1 MKPGVI
7 TSFHYCD
14 IPPQLK
20 NCFKCHKIVTT
31 LHHNPGAQEAARTR
45 EGGGVQ
51 DSKPHNGVTVSLVAH
66 ATHSPHNICL
76 TSLTRAKCGVP
87 STLCWKIGK
96 ISTSTEL
103 FGFNF
108 ADNNLKLPNLSIHA
122 FVIIQKSLEVH

>member
-1 MKPGVI
+1 MRQITIGHLGHFLLDFFAQIWTQGTVRHILGPILVI
-7 TSFHYCD
+7 FE
-14 IPPQLK
+14 I
-20 NCFKCHKIVTT
+20 F
-31 LHHNPGAQEAARTR
+31 
-45 EGGGVQ
+45 
-51 DSKPHNGVTVSLVAH
+51 SLVLCNIRKLYNI
-66 ATHSPHNICL
+66 TFETKSKITMICL

>member
-1 MKPGVI
+1 MMRSILRSDLMIIK
-7 TSFHYCD
+7 
-14 IPPQLK
+14 
-20 NCFKCHKIVTT
+20 T
-31 LHHNPGAQEAARTR
+31 LQNVHE
-45 EGGGVQ
+45 
-51 DSKPHNGVTVSLVAH
+51 
-66 ATHSPHNICL
+66 ICL
-76 TSLTRAKCGVP
+76 TSPMRAKCGVP

>member
-1 MKPGVI
+1 MKARKFWAVGGLEPG
-7 TSFHYCD
+7 T
-14 IPPQLK
+14 PPL
-20 NCFKCHKIVTT
+20 
-31 LHHNPGAQEAARTR
+31 G
-45 EGGGVQ
+45 
-51 DSKPHNGVTVSLVAH
+51 S
-66 ATHSPHNICL
+66 ATGEFICL

>member
-1 MKPGVI
+1 MKKNMELVI
-7 TSFHYCD
+7 SVEKQIIRKINQQID
-14 IPPQLK
+14 ILLLIE
-20 NCFKCHKIVTT
+20 H
-31 LHHNPGAQEAARTR
+31 
-45 EGGGVQ
+45 
-51 DSKPHNGVTVSLVAH
+51 
-66 ATHSPHNICL
+66 ICL

>member
-1 MKPGVI
+1 M
-7 TSFHYCD
+7 
-14 IPPQLK
+14 
-20 NCFKCHKIVTT
+20 
-31 LHHNPGAQEAARTR
+31 
-45 EGGGVQ
+45 
-51 DSKPHNGVTVSLVAH
+51 
-66 ATHSPHNICL
+66 
-76 TSLTRAKCGVP
+76 RAKCGVP

>member
-1 MKPGVI
+1 MLHAICQDYMKYPL
-7 TSFHYCD
+7 
-14 IPPQLK
+14 LK
-20 NCFKCHKIVTT
+20 ELKEMK
-31 LHHNPGAQEAARTR
+31 
-45 EGGGVQ
+45 
-51 DSKPHNGVTVSLVAH
+51 
-66 ATHSPHNICL
+66 NIRL

-108 ADNNLKLPNLSIHA
+108 ADNNLKLRNLSIHA

>member
-1 MKPGVI
+1 MKI
-7 TSFHYCD
+7 
-14 IPPQLK
+14 IKLK
-20 NCFKCHKIVTT
+20 YGLT
-31 LHHNPGAQEAARTR
+31 PY
-45 EGGGVQ
+45 
-51 DSKPHNGVTVSLVAH
+51 
-66 ATHSPHNICL
+66 ICL
-76 TSLTRAKCGVP
+76 TSLTRAKCGFP

>member
-1 MKPGVI
+1 MSSSGQNSRLLSDSLRTPWVRTVCCETWTDSSIVHRLEGCLLAKARDLI
-7 TSFHYCD
+7 LSSFLASYQ
-14 IPPQLK
+14 IPS
-20 NCFKCHKIVTT
+20 VT
-31 LHHNPGAQEAARTR
+31 EC
-45 EGGGVQ
+45 
-51 DSKPHNGVTVSLVAH
+51 
-66 ATHSPHNICL
+66 ICL

>member
-1 MKPGVI
+1 MLFLTV
-7 TSFHYCD
+7 
-14 IPPQLK
+14 
-20 NCFKCHKIVTT
+20 NVHKFLALSAI
-31 LHHNPGAQEAARTR
+31 L
-45 EGGGVQ
+45 
-51 DSKPHNGVTVSLVAH
+51 
-66 ATHSPHNICL
+66 ICL